1 MTIIVDYISH
11 EPHINE
17 ACTFT
22 SELQS
27 KKPQDGSDSKV
38 NVAHVI
44 LYFNVI
50 SGLIVGFIKLS
61 LMTVWINLV
70 ELFNI
75 CLNVQACRWW
85 LLETS
90 L

>member
-1 MTIIVDYISH
+1 MTIIVDYISY

-27 KKPQDGSDSKV
+27 RKPQDGSDSKV

-61 LMTVWINLV
+61 LMTVGLI
-70 ELFNI
+70 
-75 CLNVQACRWW
+75 
-85 LLETS
+85 LLS
-90 L
+90 YLMYV